1 MAADQ
6 PDMAELHEIL
16 DDIAFDDRRAGEVIS
31 RLRNLL
37 KKGDLKPRP
46 VRLDDIV
53 GDVLGLLHSD
63 LIERRVS
70 AAPQLA
76 PGLPP
81 VLGDRVQLQQ
91 VLLNLILNA
100 CDAMADRDPGDRLL
114 TIATALTP
122 RGLVQLS
129 VSDEGI
135 GISEARLEQIFEPFV
150 STKENGLG
158 LGLAISR
165 SIIMAHGG
173 RLWAVSNVGRGATFF
188 LELDPTDTESTTLMH
203 AGGEEARA
211 DSPLSPAGTR

>member
-1 MAADQ
+1 
-6 PDMAELHEIL
+6 
-16 DDIAFDDRRAGEVIS
+16 
-31 RLRNLL
+31 
-37 KKGDLKPRP
+37 
-46 VRLDDIV
+46 
-53 GDVLGLLHSD
+53 
-63 LIERRVS
+63 
-70 AAPQLA
+70 
-76 PGLPP
+76 
-81 VLGDRVQLQQ
+81 
-91 VLLNLILNA
+91 NLILNA
-100 CDAMADRDPGDRLL
+100 CDAMAHSDPGDRLL
-114 TIATALTP
+114 TIASALTP

-211 DSPLSPAGTR
+211 ASPLSPAGTR